1 MKPAQAARASAPPTE
16 MRRTPSS
23 ASCET
28 VRLQLFVETR
38 TLTGFG
44 ETALTSDAISSGL
57 LTPGAY
63 KQSAPASAN
72 ATSRSSDVRSGF
84 GSPTSH
90 ASQRAVRT
98 TRDVAVSEVFIDPAA
113 DGIGSASMAA
123 RADLMRSTAKSK

>member
-23 ASCET
+23 ASCAT

-38 TLTGFG
+38 TLRGLG
-44 ETALTSDAISSGL
+44 DTALTSDAISSGL

-98 TRDVAVSEVFIDPAA
+98 TRDVAGFEVPFDPSADA
-113 DGIGSASMAA
+113 DGT
-123 RADLMRSTAKSK
+123 DT